1 MDETQDNPKQN
12 PVLSRDR
19 FSALIGAKEKRKL
32 RARRTFRNTWFGFSV
47 FGLIGW
53 SVAIPT
59 LLGIALGVWLD
70 ARHPGHYSWTLML
83 LVAGLGLG
91 CLNAWHWVARE
102 HDAIR
107 REQEKKNNHD

>member
-1 MDETQDNPKQN
+1 MDEKQGDPKEN
-12 PVLSRDR
+12 RAVSGER
-19 FSALIGAKEKRKL
+19 FRALIGAKESRKV

-59 LLGIALGVWLD
+59 LLGIAFGVWLD
-70 ARHPGHYSWTLML
+70 ARHPGRYSWTLML
-83 LVAGLGLG
+83 LVAGLGIG
-91 CLNAWHWVARE
+91 CMNAWHWLSRE
-102 HDAIR
+102 HDTIR